1 MRSGRFPTDQPANE
15 ADLLQRIRAGDRS
28 AAEEIAELHYRRIY
42 RYACR
47 LTGDQDAGG
56 DLCQETFRK
65 AWSSL
70 HSFDGR
76 AAISTWLHRIA
87 YTTFLNSIRGPK
99 RIVAFEA
106 DPPPVPD
113 PSPSADELLGRDEEE
128 RTLRAAVL
136 ELPEDLQF
144 TVTAHYWGEMTIR
157 EIAALEEITTVA
169 VRKRLARA
177 LTRLESLLSEVN
189 R

>member
-1 MRSGRFPTDQPANE
+1 MTSSRFRAESPDE

-28 AAEEIAELHYRRIY
+28 AAEEIAEGHYRRIY

-47 LTGDQDAGG
+47 LTGDLDAAA

-76 AAISTWLHRIA
+76 AAIATWLHRIA

-99 RIVAFEA
+99 RLVPIEVD
-106 DPPPVPD
+106 DPPLPD
-113 PSPSADELLGRDEEE
+113 PSPSADERIGQDEDE
-128 RTLRAAVL
+128 RALRRAVL
-136 ELPEDLQF
+136 ELSEELRF
-144 TVTAHYWGEMTIR
+144 TVTAHYWGEMTVR
-157 EIAALEEITTVA
+157 EIAAVEQITTVA
-169 VRKRLARA
+169 VRKRLVKA
-177 LTRLESLLSEVN
+177 LARLESRLSEVK